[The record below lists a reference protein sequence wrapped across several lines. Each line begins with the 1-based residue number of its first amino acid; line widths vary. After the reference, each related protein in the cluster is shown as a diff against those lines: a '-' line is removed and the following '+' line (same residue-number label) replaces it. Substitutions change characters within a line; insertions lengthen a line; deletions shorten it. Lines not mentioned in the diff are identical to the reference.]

1 MLDCRLGVGGL
12 EHDRQFMVVSSAA
25 VCVTQ
30 KRAARLCLIQPSFT
44 DVSLPHR
51 RLLLSH
57 KGKGRLQVMSICIA
71 PIHETPLRRSGSGG
85 SRHGLGWA

>member
-12 EHDRQFMVVSSAA
+12 EHDRQFMVVGGSSAA

-57 KGKGRLQVMSICIA
+57 KGKGTGNVDLYSA
-71 PIHETPLRRSGSGG
+71 YT
-85 SRHGLGWA
+85 